1 MFQFY
6 YRAPFQSYNPTVSK
20 ESRANL
26 IFVAL
31 FVLISIPGLI
41 MLVRKKMDPERGPMW
56 MPPAMY
62 SGLVYIDTI
71 DAPPNI
77 KRFVPARTAAWVRD
91 LVRERFGPAAPPTS
105 VVDGDDQ
112 PVMSEDRLAQLV
124 GVETR
129 DGKTR
134 IAVLFWNLPR
144 ESTPTSIQILRDDT
158 PLTDTITESIEVPQE
173 IKRDL
178 QESGIPAPPLHVQF
192 VTATLNSAASGKLSL
207 RCEVDGTIVSD
218 TLVLRER

>member
-1 MFQFY
+1 MFQIS
-6 YRAPFQSYNPTVSK
+6 YRAPERRYNPIVSK

-26 IFVAL
+26 IFVVL

-77 KRFVPARTAAWVRD
+77 KRFVPAQTAAWVRD
-91 LVRERFGPAAPPTS
+91 LVREHFGVTAPPTIT
-105 VVDGDDQ
+105 VDGEDQ
-112 PVMSEDRLAQLV
+112 PVMSDDRLAQLI
-124 GVETR
+124 GLETR

-134 IAVLFWNLPR
+134 IALLLWNLPR
-144 ESTPTSIQILRDDT
+144 ESTPTSIQILHEDVALSDT
-158 PLTDTITESIEVPQE
+158 KTESIEVPQE

-192 VTATLNSAASGKLSL
+192 VTATLNGAPSGKLSL
-207 RCEVDGTIVSD
+207 RCEVDGKIVSD
-218 TLVLRER
+218 TLLLRER

>member
-1 MFQFY
+1 M
-6 YRAPFQSYNPTVSK
+6 SK

-26 IFVAL
+26 IFVVL

-91 LVRERFGPAAPPTS
+91 LVRERFGVTAPPTIT
-105 VVDGDDQ
+105 VDGEDQ
-112 PVMSEDRLAQLV
+112 PVMSDDRLAQLI
-124 GVETR
+124 GLETR
-129 DGKTR
+129 EGKTR

-144 ESTPTSIQILRDDT
+144 ESTPTSIQILQEDVALNDT
-158 PLTDTITESIEVPQE
+158 KTESIEVPQE

-178 QESGIPAPPLHVQF
+178 QESGIPAPPLHVHF
-192 VTATLNSAASGKLSL
+192 VTATLNGAASGKLSL
-207 RCEVDGTIVSD
+207 RCEVDGKIFSD
-218 TLVLRER
+218 TLFIRER